1 MDISS
6 LLASGS
12 TYQQVAQQLASS
24 QTISSSYEIRN
35 TLEVAYAYSGHETP
49 INQAWADLRNSLNDG
64 DLTSAQSALNSYT
77 QLLPSSN
84 LYMSTLTT
92 PSQTFLSDLNTLK
105 NAINSG
111 DISTAQAVF
120 KTAQYDAPESVANAY
135 SDAYTAGNV
144 EEEAQ
149 LEAEAAAG
157 YADYLVSVG
166 YTQQNAAIEANDMML
181 GGLTENVSDT
191 STSGASQEKQAE
203 DETTKIVTQDAAVAP
218 TSNQLAATEASAMYK
233 VYYDILSASS
243 SNNDSS
249 SVFAA
254 RDAVLNQL
262 ASSLGSAS
270 SSSNAAAVSSV
281 SVTA

>member
-24 QTISSSYEIRN
+24 QTISSSYDVRIALVNAEG
-35 TLEVAYAYSGHETP
+35 YSGTSIE
-49 INQAWADLRNSLNDG
+49 QAWSDLSNSLSRG

-77 QLLPSSN
+77 ELLPSSY
-84 LYMSTLTT
+84 LYMSTSTT
-92 PSQTFLSDLNTLK
+92 PSQSFLNDLSTLK
-105 NAINSG
+105 SVMESG
-111 DISTAQAVF
+111 DLSAAQSAF
-120 KTAQYDAPESVANAY
+120 KTAQYDAPETVSGAY
-135 SDAYTAGNV
+135 SVAYTAGNV
-144 EEEAQ
+144 AEEAR

-157 YADYLVSVG
+157 FADYLVSVG
-166 YTQQNAAIEANDMML
+166 YTQQNAAIEANNIVL

-203 DETTKIVTQDAAVAP
+203 DQTTKIVVQNAAVAP

-233 VYYDILSASS
+233 VYYDILSVSS

-262 ASSLGSAS
+262 ANSLGST
-270 SSSNAAAVSSV
+270 SSSNNAAADSSI